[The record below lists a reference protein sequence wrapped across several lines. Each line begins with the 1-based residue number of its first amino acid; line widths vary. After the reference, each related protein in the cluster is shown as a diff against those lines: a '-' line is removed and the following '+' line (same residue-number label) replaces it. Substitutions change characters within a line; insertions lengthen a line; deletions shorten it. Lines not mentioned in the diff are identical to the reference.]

1 MHTCVEGSKRQLPPW
16 MMQKVGAT
24 ATHVSDSNN
33 AVETNCYI
41 KKGDIIKTNATKKD
55 HKSESSKRSSNL
67 RAKCEVMGRKKL
79 DQQDGSSDKVT
90 QKKRKGDRS
99 KDRDQRSSIKKRK
112 KLEDPSHGC
121 YDVSPVSDD
130 AMDLTLEDLMAI
142 AEQYVK
148 DYENKDRKEIS
159 SRQHESKWQFQVTN
173 ETGHTLDSPCKNENS
188 SKSGR
193 EDLSHFTS
201 TTGEL
206 IATSTSQTGD
216 PAQDMLDLFLGPLLR
231 KTLEKE
237 KSKSIVK
244 NVEITHEFTRQSQDK
259 LAGEEIVPLTKK
271 RNTFKDKVAMFLDQD
286 M

>member
-1 MHTCVEGSKRQLPPW
+1 MDILFIGMHTCVEGSKRQLPPW

-55 HKSESSKRSSNL
+55 HKSESSKRNSNL

-142 AEQYVK
+142 AEQV
-148 DYENKDRKEIS
+148 I
-159 SRQHESKWQFQVTN
+159 F
-173 ETGHTLDSPCKNENS
+173 
-188 SKSGR
+188 
-193 EDLSHFTS
+193 
-201 TTGEL
+201 
-206 IATSTSQTGD
+206 
-216 PAQDMLDLFLGPLLR
+216 
-231 KTLEKE
+231 
-237 KSKSIVK
+237 
-244 NVEITHEFTRQSQDK
+244 
-259 LAGEEIVPLTKK
+259 
-271 RNTFKDKVAMFLDQD
+271 
-286 M
+286 